1 MRDLKDF
8 QQDVIDKLLSFAA
21 PEYPVSQLIIKS
33 PTGSGKTIMLLEW
46 INEYIQSTA
55 DNVAFVWFTPG
66 AGELEEQSQDKA
78 KRLFNI
84 KAQSVDDALL
94 NGFDSGSTTF
104 INYERVVGKKSK
116 AMLTD
121 SEHDNLVNKIEAA
134 SQQDR
139 HFIVIIDEA
148 HRNDT
153 NKAHNII
160 SKFNAVKTV
169 RVSATIE
176 DPHTPNTVEFYEVPE
191 ESVIDSGLITKAV
204 VVNEKINTDL
214 DGTDEFSILFE
225 AAEKKRQEILTAYTR
240 NKITGINPL
249 VLVQLPDESTPG
261 LTFRIEEYLQETMHK
276 TYENGTLGI
285 WLSEQKK
292 NIIDVASLNSKVE
305 YLIIK
310 QAIATGWDAPRAKIL
325 IKIRENMGEQ
335 FTIQTLGRI
344 RRMPQPEIGH
354 YNIDILD
361 NAYLYTFDTD
371 FLNGA
376 FSQGAAVAPTPLLNL
391 KDKAKSLKL
400 VSQRVIAYDTVLN
413 EKEILNNIYQGLKK
427 KFNFTG
433 NLGAN
438 KRILE
443 AKGYVLGD
451 KIKTTFKQGRFD
463 TWKNTNELIDR
474 ERWVKA
480 DYRENRIDLL
490 HAFHELDRVVH
501 LPVSKVEAM
510 LKRFYLWRGYPL
522 KASIL
527 KLNAN
532 EWTAFILNNW
542 IRLRKEFRNIDV
554 AQSIQGSLDVNNVK
568 NNDFTIPLI
577 ERYTYNP
584 RLDNSVIV
592 KTNAYEGYTTAI
604 TAVRPSLVERLME
617 RWLESHSDIVDFV
630 YKNGDMG
637 PQYFSL
643 IYSTNGGVSH
653 FYPDFIIKMKSDDI
667 YIIETKGGE
676 DVKGKDK
683 NIDPYAPA
691 KYTAL
696 KKYATTYHIKWA
708 FVRDMNEELFYL
720 NDGNWTDE
728 IVGGN
733 WKIIDKLFE

>member
-1 MRDLKDF
+1 MIKLKNF
-8 QQDVIDKLLSFAA
+8 QRDVIDKLLSFTA
-21 PEYPVSQLIIKS
+21 PEYPASQLIIKS

-55 DNVAFVWFTPG
+55 DNVAFVWLTPG
-66 AGELEEQSQDKA
+66 SGELEEQSQDKA

-94 NGFDSGSTTF
+94 NGFTRGSATF
-104 INYERVVGKKSK
+104 VNYERVVGKRSK

-121 SEHDNLVNKIEAA
+121 SENDNLTDKINEA
-134 SQQDR
+134 SQKGR
-139 HFIVIIDEA
+139 HFILIIDEA

-153 NKAHNII
+153 KKARVVI
-160 SKFNAVKTV
+160 SQFNAIKTV
-169 RVSATIE
+169 SVSATIE
-176 DPHTPNTVEFYEVPE
+176 DPHIPKIEFYEISE
-191 ESVIDSGLITKAV
+191 EAVIDSGLITKSV
-204 VVNEKINTDL
+204 VVNEKIDTSLN
-214 DGTDEFSILFE
+214 GTDEFAILFK
-225 AAEKKRQEILTAYTR
+225 AAEKKRQGIISAYHK

-261 LTFRIEEYLQETMHK
+261 LTFRIEKYLQETMHK

-292 NIIDVASLNSKVE
+292 NIVNVASLNSKVE

-376 FSQGAAVAPTPLLNL
+376 FSRGAAVSPTPLLNL

-400 VSQRVIAYDTVLN
+400 ISQRVIAYNTVLN

-427 KFNFTG
+427 KFKFTD
-433 NLGAN
+433 NLGEN

-443 AKGYVLGD
+443 TKGYILGD

-463 TWKNTNELIDR
+463 TWKNTNKLIDR

-480 DYRENRIDLL
+480 DYRDNRIDLL

-510 LKRFYLWRGYPL
+510 LKRFFLWRGYPL
-522 KASIL
+522 TTSIL

-542 IRLRKEFRNIDV
+542 ARLRKEFRSIDV
-554 AQSIQGSLDVNNVK
+554 AQAIQGDLDVNNIQ
-568 NNDFTIPLI
+568 NNDFTIPLT

-584 RLDNSVIV
+584 RLDNVIV
-592 KTNAYEGYTTAI
+592 ETNAYEDYTTAI

-653 FYPDFIIKMKSDDI
+653 FYPDFIIKMKNDDI

-676 DVKGKDK
+676 DVEGKDK

-691 KYTAL
+691 KYISL
-696 KKYATTYHIKWA
+696 KKYANKYHIKWA

-728 IVGGN
+728 IADGN
-733 WKIIDKLFE
+733 WKIIDKLFGRL

>member
-1 MRDLKDF
+1 MIKLKNF
-8 QQDVIDKLLSFAA
+8 QRDVIDKLLSFTA
-21 PEYPVSQLIIKS
+21 PEYPASQLIIKS

-55 DNVAFVWFTPG
+55 DNVAFVWLTPG
-66 AGELEEQSQDKA
+66 SGELEEQSQDKA

-94 NGFDSGSTTF
+94 NGFTRGSATF
-104 INYERVVGKKSK
+104 VNYERVVGKRSK

-121 SEHDNLVNKIEAA
+121 SENDNLTDKINEA
-134 SQQDR
+134 SQKGR
-139 HFIVIIDEA
+139 HFILIIDEA

-153 NKAHNII
+153 KKARVVI
-160 SKFNAVKTV
+160 SQFNAIKTV
-169 RVSATIE
+169 SVSATIE
-176 DPHTPNTVEFYEVPE
+176 DPHIPKIEFYEISE
-191 ESVIDSGLITKAV
+191 EAVIDSGLITKSV
-204 VVNEKINTDL
+204 VVNEKIDTSLN
-214 DGTDEFSILFE
+214 GTDEFAILFK
-225 AAEKKRQEILTAYTR
+225 AAEKKRQGIISAYHK

-261 LTFRIEEYLQETMHK
+261 LTFRIEKYLQETMHK

-292 NIIDVASLNSKVE
+292 NIVNVASLNSKVE

-376 FSQGAAVAPTPLLNL
+376 FSRGAAVSPTPLLNL

-400 VSQRVIAYDTVLN
+400 ISQRVIAYNTVLN

-427 KFNFTG
+427 KFKFTD
-433 NLGAN
+433 NLSEN

-443 AKGYVLGD
+443 TKGYILGD

-463 TWKNTNELIDR
+463 TWKNTNKLIDR

-480 DYRENRIDLL
+480 DYRDNRIDLL

-510 LKRFYLWRGYPL
+510 LKRFFLWRGYPL
-522 KASIL
+522 TTSIL

-542 IRLRKEFRNIDV
+542 ARLRKEFRSIDV
-554 AQSIQGSLDVNNVK
+554 AQAIQGDLDVNNIQ
-568 NNDFTIPLI
+568 NNDFTIPLT

-584 RLDNSVIV
+584 RLDNVIV
-592 KTNAYEGYTTAI
+592 ETNAYEDYTTAI

-653 FYPDFIIKMKSDDI
+653 FYPDFIIKMKNDDI

-676 DVKGKDK
+676 DVEGKDK

-691 KYTAL
+691 KYISL
-696 KKYATTYHIKWA
+696 KKYANKYHIKWA

-728 IVGGN
+728 IADGN
-733 WKIIDKLFE
+733 WKIIDKLFGRL